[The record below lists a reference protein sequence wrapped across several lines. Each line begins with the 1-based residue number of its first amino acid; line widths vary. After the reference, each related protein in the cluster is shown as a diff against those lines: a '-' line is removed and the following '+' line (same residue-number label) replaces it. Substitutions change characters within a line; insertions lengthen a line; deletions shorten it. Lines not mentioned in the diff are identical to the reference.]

1 MRIDIFKKT
10 VMVSLSLLFLNGC
23 VEPIAF
29 LGPTIT
35 AGTSGNIY
43 QASLSYGANQ
53 VIKKTT
59 GKTPTEHVVA
69 FFDPQND
76 HQGDLKKILIEEVK
90 ETKSKIIIEVK
101 ETKSKIIIKEDDFFV
116 MAKEVY
122 EKNIN
127 NFEN

>member
-10 VMVSLSLLFLNGC
+10 VMASLSLLFLNGC
-23 VEPIAF
+23 VQPTAF

-90 ETKSKIIIEVK
+90 ETKSKIII
-101 ETKSKIIIKEDDFFV
+101 KEDDFFA
-116 MAKEVY
+116 MAKELY
-122 EKNIN
+122 KEKIN

>member
-1 MRIDIFKKT
+1 VVKSIYQKIVVRIGIFKKI
-10 VMVSLSLLFLNGC
+10 VMASLSLLFLNGC
-23 VEPIAF
+23 VQPTAF

-90 ETKSKIIIEVK
+90 ETKSKIII
-101 ETKSKIIIKEDDFFV
+101 KEDDFFA

-122 EKNIN
+122 KKNIN